1 MTNPVNIELKDQADQ
16 NAKEVL
22 PNMIRTVS
30 VNIGGRDIPLR
41 YDMRAQMQIEEDL
54 DMDCNELMDRLKQ
67 RKKTSRLVMGAIR
80 VLGNEGLRHAGQDA
94 DLTAEWL
101 EEHITPARVN
111 LYRVALQAAI
121 TASWFMETE
130 DTEKER
136 DETLE
141 EIRKKK
147 ENTA

>member
-1 MTNPVNIELKDQADQ
+1 MTNPVNIELKNQTDQDI
-16 NAKEVL
+16 KEIL
-22 PNMIRTVS
+22 PNMIRGVTVT
-30 VNIGGRDIPLR
+30 IAGRDIPLR
-41 YDMRAQMQIEEDL
+41 YDMRSQMQIEEEL
-54 DMDCNELMDRLKQ
+54 DMDCNELMDKLKQ
-67 RKKTSRLVMGAIR
+67 KKKTSRIVMDCVR

-130 DTEKER
+130 DPDRER

-147 ENTA
+147 ESTD